1 MKRLKSDKRPLPI
14 TCHHLVLAEL
24 LCYLPRVLAEMVE
37 KYRLSLE
44 DDFILTGSDAITV
57 VHRCDIED
65 SMICP
70 FEQLR
75 VVVVRCDLVTRVSVT
90 IEGCIAEHYEF
101 IRDPDLP
108 DEINDEA
115 ILAFVTRRRLPCD
128 MLQDCID
135 RSKARDYTNMRDLY
149 IHPDRSVWSV
159 QDKSWSQ
166 LYPDQVNRK

>member
-1 MKRLKSDKRPLPI
+1 
-14 TCHHLVLAEL
+14 
-24 LCYLPRVLAEMVE
+24 
-37 KYRLSLE
+37 
-44 DDFILTGSDAITV
+44 
-57 VHRCDIED
+57 
-65 SMICP
+65 MICP

-75 VVVVRCDLVTRVSVT
+75 TVVVRCDLVSRVSVT
-90 IEGCIAEHYEF
+90 IEGRIAEHYEF

-149 IHPDRSVWSV
+149 IHPDRSVWEKV
-159 QDKSWSQ
+159 DGSWFQ
-166 LYPDQVNRK
+166 MYPDQVNRK